1 MVVHAIFKIKFLH
14 KMNLVRLRDIAYIHS
29 NVRMCLVETRFEPL
43 PNQYASKDEDG
54 LIERYEGKN
63 TK

>member
-1 MVVHAIFKIKFLH
+1 
-14 KMNLVRLRDIAYIHS
+14 MNLVRLTDIAYIHS